1 MPRNMILGSVPV
13 PGMRRFLGGLAHP
26 ELVED
31 FRNILKDE
39 PSPHVN
45 SVVLSAVEY
54 GKPLPEMGDDLLAFI
69 RDPDHP
75 HLHWLKDD
83 ALRAFIRVCP
93 EPIEECKAL
102 LERFV
107 QVSSKTKIKCC
118 AQRYWGSCIHLRLS
132 HMRWCIISLMPTL

>member
-1 MPRNMILGSVPV
+1 MAAERNSFPRRWDPCIIGFDLKIIWEMSV
-13 PGMRRFLGGLAHP
+13 
-26 ELVED
+26 
-31 FRNILKDE
+31 KDE
-39 PSPHVN
+39 PSPHVI

-102 LERFV
+102 LEEVLVFP
-107 QVSSKTKIKCC
+107 
-118 AQRYWGSCIHLRLS
+118 H
-132 HMRWCIISLMPTL
+132 